1 MSKLGFIRARHL
13 LTRTGF
19 GAAWDEV
26 KRFESL
32 TLHQAVDQLLKNK
45 DFTYPQ
51 APRFSNW
58 HRMSMLNNNMQRRKM
73 VMRIAM
79 AEKKGLQHWWLT
91 HMLTTHS
98 PFLERMTL
106 FWHNHFPSSIQK
118 TKMASMLVNQ
128 NHMLRQHALGNFG
141 LMLREVAKDPAM
153 LLYLD
158 GYQNRKGALNENFA
172 RELLE
177 LFTVGRGHYREQDI
191 KEAARAFTGWTINR
205 HGKFAF
211 DPKQHDNGIKHF
223 LGQKGR
229 FKGDDIISIL
239 LKHPRTA
246 ERLAEKIW
254 REFVSVSHPD
264 PGTIRHWAGLLRRS
278 NYDIS
283 NLMRT
288 VLTSKPFW
296 DKRNRGNLIKS
307 PIELS
312 VGTLR
317 SLPYSMARGQLVHG
331 LNNLGQ
337 GVFDHPNVKGW
348 PGGQEWVSTHSLL
361 RRTSLLAKLT
371 RGNLNSRRRKSGVE
385 LRLPKVSNTELRHWL
400 LAVNPVKPIAHNM
413 DSRQRYV
420 RELVLDPAYQV
431 T

>member
-26 KRFESL
+26 KRYESL
-32 TLHQAVDQLLKNK
+32 TLHQAVDHLLKNK
-45 DFTYPQ
+45 DFSYPQ
-51 APRFSNW
+51 PPQFSTW
-58 HRMSMLNNNMQRRKM
+58 HRMRMLNNNMQRRKM
-73 VMRIAM
+73 VMRIAV
-79 AEKKGLQHWWLT
+79 AEKKGLQHWWIT

-106 FWHNHFPSSIQK
+106 FWHNHLPSTIDK
-118 TKMASMLVNQ
+118 TKMASMLVDQ
-128 NHMLRQHALGNFG
+128 NHLLRKHALGNFG
-141 LMLREVAKDPAM
+141 LMLREIAKDPAM

-158 GYQNRKGALNENFA
+158 GHQNRKGALNENFA

-177 LFTVGRGHYREQDI
+177 LFTIGRGHYREHDV
-191 KEAARAFTGWTINR
+191 KEAARAFTGWTINN

-211 DPKQHDNGIKHF
+211 DPRQHDNGVKTF

-229 FKGDDIISIL
+229 FKGDDIIGIL

-246 ERLAEKIW
+246 ERLVEKIW
-254 REFVSVSHPD
+254 SEFVSMSHPD
-264 PGTIRHWAGLLRRS
+264 PGTIRHWAGILRRS
-278 NYDIS
+278 NYDIPT
-283 NLMRT
+283 LMRA

-307 PIELS
+307 PIELAI
-312 VGTLR
+312 GTLR
-317 SLPYSMARGQLVHG
+317 SLPYNMARGQLAHG

-337 GVFDHPNVKGW
+337 GVFSHPNVKGW

-361 RRTSLLAKLT
+361 RRTSLLALLT
-371 RGNLNSRRRKSGVE
+371 RGNLNSKRNKSGVE

-420 RELVLDPAYQV
+420 RALILDPAYQV

>member
-13 LTRTGF
+13 LARTGF

-26 KRFESL
+26 QRYQAM
-32 TLHQAVDQLLKNK
+32 TLNQAVDLLLKRQ
-45 DFTYPQ
+45 DLSYPQ
-51 APRFSNW
+51 APHFSNW
-58 HRMSMLNNNMQRRKM
+58 HKMSMLNSNMVRRKQ
-73 VMRIAM
+73 VMRIAQ

-91 HMLTTHS
+91 HMLTTYS

-118 TKMASMLVNQ
+118 TKMASLLVSQ
-128 NHMLRQHALGNFG
+128 NHMLRQNALGNYG
-141 LMLREVAKDPAM
+141 LMLRAVAKDPAM

-158 GYQNRKGALNENFA
+158 GHQNRKGAINENFA

-177 LFTVGRGHYREQDI
+177 LFTIGRGHYREHDVQ
-191 KEAARAFTGWTINR
+191 EAARAFTGWTINR
-205 HGKFAF
+205 HGKAFF
-211 DPKQHDNGIKHF
+211 DPKLHDHGVKQF

-239 LKHPRTA
+239 LKRPQTA
-246 ERLAEKIW
+246 ERLATKIW
-254 REFVSVSHPD
+254 HEFISVSHPD
-264 PGTIRHWAGLLRRS
+264 PGTIQHWAGLLLRS
-278 NYDIS
+278 NYDLS
-283 NLMRT
+283 SFMRT

-296 DKRNRGNLIKS
+296 DARNRGNLIKS
-307 PIELS
+307 PIELA

-317 SLPYSMARGQLVHG
+317 SLPYTLSRNHLVHG

-348 PGGQEWVSTHSLL
+348 SGGQEWVSTHSLL
-361 RRTSLLAKLT
+361 RRTSLLARLT
-371 RGNLNSRRRKSGVE
+371 RGNLNSKRRKSGIE

-400 LAVNPVKPIAHNM
+400 LAVDPVKPIAHNM

-420 RELVLDPAYQV
+420 RALILDPAYQV